1 MKDFEGKV
9 LKIYFNN
16 PEGLICLK
24 ANYITFE
31 EGFFVVQDL
40 ASKRIRYMNKEYV
53 RSIEIMG
60 DINEE
65 R

>member
-9 LKIYFNN
+9 LKVYSNN
-16 PEGLICLK
+16 TEGLICLK
-24 ANYITFE
+24 ANFIRYCD
-31 EGFFVVQDL
+31 GFLIIQDQ
-40 ASKRIRYMNKEYV
+40 ASKRIRYLNKDYI

-60 DINEE
+60 DIDEE